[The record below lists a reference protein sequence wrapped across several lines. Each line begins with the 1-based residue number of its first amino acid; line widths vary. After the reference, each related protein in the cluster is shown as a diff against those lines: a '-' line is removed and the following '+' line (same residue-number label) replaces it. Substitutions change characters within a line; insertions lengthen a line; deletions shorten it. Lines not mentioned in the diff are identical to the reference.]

1 MKKCTPKP
9 GQNYPRVLTFTTNT
23 PERGLHLLENKSS
36 GHLPKTFQSRALKNP
51 FMVLICCWL
60 CSFAYRLGRI
70 LSSQGRHYQH
80 RELSS
85 NSEWSCVAMAV
96 PDSQWVS
103 CQPWFLRRKKYK
115 GLTYLIRVESIHWLP
130 QRKCEISPDIWGQW
144 CVCVCVWVCVL
155 SQQVVW
161 RRTESM
167 DTVEWPVTSI
177 YKLCVSG

>member
-1 MKKCTPKP
+1 MKKCTSKP

-60 CSFAYRLGRI
+60 CSFAYRLGGFI

-85 NSEWSCVAMAV
+85 NSEWSCCHGRARLPVGPV
-96 PDSQWVS
+96 NPGSSDGRNTKD
-103 CQPWFLRRKKYK
+103 L
-115 GLTYLIRVESIHWLP
+115 LI
-130 QRKCEISPDIWGQW
+130 
-144 CVCVCVWVCVL
+144 
-155 SQQVVW
+155 
-161 RRTESM
+161 
-167 DTVEWPVTSI
+167 
-177 YKLCVSG
+177 